1 MRLSVALSLPISEIE
16 PSVIPTLTQFPA
28 YLPTLPRKEIVSC
41 SLGNELMYYAH
52 TLLIILN
59 VNVTYFYILLLL
71 STTIL
76 HLTYATLS
84 LHTASILLSSFFIF
98 AFFFYYLLLLCC
110 CFVFFLLFRYFF
122 FGFDYIAKMTNLDLL
137 ALNVIETGILLKEN

>member
-16 PSVIPTLTQFPA
+16 PSSVIPTLTQFPA

-59 VNVTYFYILLLL
+59 VNVTYFFHYVLLLL
-71 STTIL
+71 PLFSIIFYYVVTFFFS
-76 HLTYATLS
+76 LS
-84 LHTASILLSSFFIF
+84 LSFPLFTYTLLRSLFVTFSIISCYCIDDKSKWQQLLI
-98 AFFFYYLLLLCC
+98 
-110 CFVFFLLFRYFF
+110 
-122 FGFDYIAKMTNLDLL
+122 
-137 ALNVIETGILLKEN
+137 VIKIIEWVHN